1 MILRHAFARYRGD
14 HDPDMT
20 ELLRPLKLDN
30 GQGRVVVGDH
40 RDPLEAV
47 GMGTAKL
54 REPVIIG
61 AQQRPFELGVI
72 DAEKAQPEGG
82 VQHLSPDCIT
92 VDLGDPGVGVIG
104 GRRNVLFPTTR
115 LTHLRVAPEH
125 TGRGPD
131 WRHLD
136 VLADEL
142 VTVFAVNQARRTIT
156 VLLRKTR
163 SEEHTSELQ
172 SLMRISYAVF
182 CLKKKN
188 NTKN

>member
-72 DAEKAQPEGG
+72 D
-82 VQHLSPDCIT
+82 
-92 VDLGDPGVGVIG
+92 
-104 GRRNVLFPTTR
+104 
-115 LTHLRVAPEH
+115 
-125 TGRGPD
+125 
-131 WRHLD
+131 
-136 VLADEL
+136 
-142 VTVFAVNQARRTIT
+142 
-156 VLLRKTR
+156 R

-182 CLKKKN
+182 CLNKKKQSYITSHTN
-188 NTKN
+188 NTLLK